1 MSGRDEW
8 NRVLRDAYRSDAMFR
23 KLTNQIMAK
32 RADTADKAGR
42 NVVAASEEALVE
54 LYAAY
59 KTGEYGVLNQKYG
72 DLRSFVQRV
81 FAALRQV
88 LVKVLG
94 KRFGRLSD
102 YDLADALKNT
112 IQDNQKLARMMD
124 ALDKVELAGKQA
136 NDGVRFDLYEGDS
149 TRFARAIDSIYS
161 GKFEA
166 QHKRFINM
174 GTTPDVLQM
183 LGMPNTDVFVRE
195 TTIEK
200 AFRNQLRFDE
210 HGHNIDPETLKRLPE
225 QLNDP
230 IAVMRPLKDSTNPDS
245 LLVLTELIEKEFLSA
260 YEIERGI
267 KPKDKPVIV
276 ALMLNNTSNG
286 VEVINITTIH
296 GRIHGN
302 ILEMLQKGTLYW
314 NKEKGSQFL
323 TVSESNF
330 PPTLRPIV
338 QRIRSGANPS
348 RNVKTKDDLLQW
360 KSYKNQQD
368 DVQFSMDDAE
378 QSSFDKTAK
387 RLGGQEA
394 YQEAFDKGDTVL
406 SYRQWVQV
414 RTPEFKVWFGDW
426 ENHPDEASKIINEE
440 TGEPL
445 VVYHGA
451 IDEFTVFRKTDTGS
465 FFASSPEVAS
475 SYAVRYGDFET
486 GFLDESNAPNVA
498 AYFLN
503 VRNPESV
510 DANGSHFS
518 KLTLPDGS
526 VTTNETF
533 ARKAIERDADGVMIY
548 NTRDDADPRNQSV
561 SDVFTA
567 KNAHAI
573 KSAWGNTGAF
583 DEANNDIRFSMD
595 EVDNDTIIRWAGN
608 RLKRI
613 GQAVLDKSYIS
624 NEAVHLGKTPDVLAQ
639 IPLQI
644 QKPLAVFDSATQPNA
659 KVIVTELKDGQGK
672 PVIVALHIGKK
683 KGRGNQVNKIASVY
697 GRNNPQKTFNDWF
710 NDGLLLY
717 LDNRKSHSRLESAGL
732 QLPLWEK
739 SKNGLL
745 GSSVL
750 LATDIVNQQ
759 AADNQDDVQFSLN
772 EDGKC
777 WAVRI
782 KRSDIQTQEKQDAD
796 VEAVMF
802 GQCGGLFDL
811 PPVPITV
818 IDTQGLPD
826 DFKDM
831 KKWADKWL
839 RELQQA
845 PIGTLHNEDMNWE
858 LLVGKKDRRKMGD
871 NENLAHHTS
880 QAVTDIVSLVRYAV
894 LVETHQDKQHNNN
907 HVKAVHRLYAPVEID
922 GKLYRTKLTVKDYV
936 LNNGTE
942 RKNLHAIETIEI
954 ENTPMG
960 IVPPNQNDQAAQPTS
975 GRVLSVTD
983 L

>member
-1 MSGRDEW
+1 MGKKPIRKPLI
-8 NRVLRDAYRSDAMFR
+8 RVI
-23 KLTNQIMAK
+23 Q
-32 RADTADKAGR
+32 
-42 NVVAASEEALVE
+42 
-54 LYAAY
+54 
-59 KTGEYGVLNQKYG
+59 
-72 DLRSFVQRV
+72 
-81 FAALRQV
+81 
-88 LVKVLG
+88 G
-94 KRFGRLSD
+94 KG
-102 YDLADALKNT
+102 
-112 IQDNQKLARMMD
+112 Q
-124 ALDKVELAGKQA
+124 
-136 NDGVRFDLYEGDS
+136 
-149 TRFARAIDSIYS
+149 
-161 GKFEA
+161 
-166 QHKRFINM
+166 
-174 GTTPDVLQM
+174 
-183 LGMPNTDVFVRE
+183 
-195 TTIEK
+195 
-200 AFRNQLRFDE
+200 
-210 HGHNIDPETLKRLPE
+210 
-225 QLNDP
+225 
-230 IAVMRPLKDSTNPDS
+230 
-245 LLVLTELIEKEFLSA
+245 
-260 YEIERGI
+260 
-267 KPKDKPVIV
+267 
-276 ALMLNNTSNG
+276 
-286 VEVINITTIH
+286 
-296 GRIHGN
+296 
-302 ILEMLQKGTLYW
+302 
-314 NKEKGSQFL
+314 QFL
-323 TVSESNF
+323 TTERLQSPWDFTSDAVLSKNN
-330 PPTLRPIV
+330 I
-338 QRIRSGANPS
+338 
-348 RNVKTKDDLLQW
+348 KTELDLEQYLI
-360 KSYKNQQD
+360 QQ
-368 DVQFSMDDAE
+368 
-378 QSSFDKTAK
+378 SFDKTAK

-414 RTPEFKVWFGDW
+414 RTPEFKAWFGDW

-533 ARKAIERDADGVMIY
+533 ARKAIERGADGVMIY

-567 KNAHAI
+567 KNTHAI

-644 QKPLAVFDSATQPNA
+644 QEPLAVFDSATQPNA

-683 KGRGNQVNKIASVY
+683 KGRGNQVNKIASIY

-717 LDNRKSHSRLESAGL
+717 LDNRKSHSRLKSAGL

-782 KRSDIQTQEKQDAD
+782 KRSDVQMQEKQAR
-796 VEAVMF
+796 
-802 GQCGGLFDL
+802 C
-811 PPVPITV
+811 
-818 IDTQGLPD
+818 
-826 DFKDM
+826 
-831 KKWADKWL
+831 
-839 RELQQA
+839 
-845 PIGTLHNEDMNWE
+845 
-858 LLVGKKDRRKMGD
+858 
-871 NENLAHHTS
+871 
-880 QAVTDIVSLVRYAV
+880 
-894 LVETHQDKQHNNN
+894 
-907 HVKAVHRLYAPVEID
+907 
-922 GKLYRTKLTVKDYV
+922 
-936 LNNGTE
+936 
-942 RKNLHAIETIEI
+942 
-954 ENTPMG
+954 
-960 IVPPNQNDQAAQPTS
+960 
-975 GRVLSVTD
+975 
-983 L
+983 

>member
-1 MSGRDEW
+1 MGKKPIRKPLI
-8 NRVLRDAYRSDAMFR
+8 RVI
-23 KLTNQIMAK
+23 Q
-32 RADTADKAGR
+32 
-42 NVVAASEEALVE
+42 
-54 LYAAY
+54 
-59 KTGEYGVLNQKYG
+59 
-72 DLRSFVQRV
+72 
-81 FAALRQV
+81 
-88 LVKVLG
+88 G
-94 KRFGRLSD
+94 KG
-102 YDLADALKNT
+102 
-112 IQDNQKLARMMD
+112 Q
-124 ALDKVELAGKQA
+124 
-136 NDGVRFDLYEGDS
+136 
-149 TRFARAIDSIYS
+149 
-161 GKFEA
+161 
-166 QHKRFINM
+166 
-174 GTTPDVLQM
+174 
-183 LGMPNTDVFVRE
+183 
-195 TTIEK
+195 
-200 AFRNQLRFDE
+200 
-210 HGHNIDPETLKRLPE
+210 
-225 QLNDP
+225 
-230 IAVMRPLKDSTNPDS
+230 
-245 LLVLTELIEKEFLSA
+245 
-260 YEIERGI
+260 
-267 KPKDKPVIV
+267 
-276 ALMLNNTSNG
+276 
-286 VEVINITTIH
+286 
-296 GRIHGN
+296 
-302 ILEMLQKGTLYW
+302 
-314 NKEKGSQFL
+314 QFL
-323 TVSESNF
+323 TTERLQSPWDFTSDAVLSKNN
-330 PPTLRPIV
+330 I
-338 QRIRSGANPS
+338 
-348 RNVKTKDDLLQW
+348 KTELDLEQYLI
-360 KSYKNQQD
+360 QQ
-368 DVQFSMDDAE
+368 
-378 QSSFDKTAK
+378 SFDKTAK

-414 RTPEFKVWFGDW
+414 RTPEFKAWFGDW

-533 ARKAIERDADGVMIY
+533 ARKAIERSADGVMIY

-583 DEANNDIRFSMD
+583 DEANNDIRFSVD

-608 RLKRI
+608 KLHRVITAIRNGAK
-613 GQAVLDKSYIS
+613 YIS
-624 NEAVHLGKTPDVLAQ
+624 NEAIDLGKTPDVLVRLGVPQLPMRIVEPKKLFQVALNRSSGNLNARDHDLAADVMAKVPEAMQ
-639 IPLQI
+639 N
-644 QKPLAVFDSATQPNA
+644 PLAVFDSKTENNA
-659 KVIVTELKDGQGK
+659 KVMVLEIKDSQDR
-672 PVIVALHIGKK
+672 PIIVAIH
-683 KGRGNQVNKIASVY
+683 VNKKQGFNYVNKVASIY
-697 GRNNPQKTFNDWF
+697 GRNDAKVAFQAWTKK
-710 NDGLLLY
+710 GLLRY
-717 LDNRKSHSRLESAGL
+717 LDNRKSHSVLTSFGL
-732 QLPLWEK
+732 QSPTEK

-802 GQCGGLFDL
+802 GQRGCLFDL

-858 LLVGKKDRRKMGD
+858 LLVGKKDRRKIGD
-871 NENLAHHTS
+871 NENLAHYTS

-894 LVETHQDKQHNNN
+894 LAETHQDKQHNNN

-954 ENTPMG
+954 ENAPMG

-975 GRVLSVTD
+975 GVY
-983 L
+983 